1 MASNNEDRSPL
12 ANFDPTAIHQ
22 LFLGLEIPDPITFVV
37 SPQYLNRPNL
47 YPRQATLL
55 KCFFLREDLF
65 TPYDYQVVAEWDE
78 QYRTAKT
85 TNEQRAAQAQLD
97 MVAEL
102 DGDPAMAQVL
112 ADLEQLE
119 LNEDRP
125 KMPIGGTPDLLRRMR
140 AAKALGYQWFR
151 EILLV
156 MGRRAG
162 KGHISALA
170 MAYVLWNYMAKGDP
184 QDHYGVDRDK
194 KLACLIFAGKR
205 EQAKANLWRD
215 LVNVVTGGPCFAPY
229 IASSLGEK
237 LSVYAP
243 HDFIRIDEMM
253 QRGIKT
259 ALDMATFEILPK
271 ESTLMAGRGPASFCL
286 DPMTPVLTADL
297 EWKPIKDLQPGEHLV
312 GVDEYPEEKGRQR
325 KLRDAEVKK
334 VWWTRKEALRLTFED
349 GSNVVCSRD
358 HRWLT
363 RDKGKGGATKWRFS
377 RNLTIGSHIKHLADP
392 WEEDRSW
399 EAGYLA
405 GMYDGEGCVPEM
417 ARSSA
422 GVLIAQKPG
431 VVLDET
437 KAALKELGFEVVPA
451 NVAAY
456 NPDDSAEE
464 WAIRGTAECMRFLG
478 QVRPRRLLPR
488 ARRVWEGIAMRGGVT
503 PSGRARDNSYKTI
516 VSIEELPEQDLVDIE
531 TSTGTFIANGLVS
544 HNCMGFDEMAHVVA
558 SGANRSAEEVYKA
571 SVPSLDQFKK
581 DGFLIEPSSPWQMTG
596 QFYSNY
602 ERSVAVEPDGEPTYP
617 AIMMIQLASWDIYL
631 DWQIAHELP
640 LFPEGFTGDNDE
652 YENVEAPG
660 FRVLKNA
667 IQTYDD
673 QMRKLEKADPDTFAV
688 ERRAQWATVMDA
700 YLDPDKVDAVFGA
713 WAGRP
718 PQYGGQLIVP
728 TTEGI
733 LSNEYKGHADPSSV
747 NCRFGI
753 ACAHVEY
760 DLQGRPHVVFD
771 KIHHFDPADFP
782 NHTIDYEEVED
793 WIWDDIIAPF
803 QPAEFTF
810 DQYNSVGSTQKL
822 VKKVAKARLPKKVN
836 VFIRDANATYN
847 WQVAECFKA
856 AINMGLVHAPEYEE
870 GALEL
875 KFLQKAPKANRVDHP
890 TVGPVQTKDIADA
903 IMITTWSL
911 IGEWITGYKEM
922 LNAASASGALMGGLH
937 GSSPRTPEAA
947 APDQDSQAQFD
958 ALRRFSRTRTGR
970 DGWEAGLGRHRT
982 GYRR

>member
-1 MASNNEDRSPL
+1 MASTNEDRSPL

-37 SPQYLNRPNL
+37 SPAYLNRPNL

-65 TPYDYQVVAEWDE
+65 TPYDYEVVAEWDE

-97 MVAEL
+97 LVAEM
-102 DGDPAMAQVL
+102 DGDTTMAQVMD
-112 ADLEQLE
+112 DLDSLTE
-119 LNEDRP
+119 NEDRP
-125 KMPIGGTPDLLRRMR
+125 KMPIGGTPDILRRMR

-170 MAYVLWNYMAKGDP
+170 MAYVLWTYMAKGDP

-229 IASSLGEK
+229 IANSLGEK
-237 LSVYAP
+237 LSIYAP
-243 HDFIRIDEMM
+243 HDFVRIDDFAR
-253 QRGIKT
+253 RGIKT

-271 ESTLMAGRGPASFCL
+271 ESTLMAGRGPASF
-286 DPMTPVLTADL
+286 
-297 EWKPIKDLQPGEHLV
+297 I
-312 GVDEYPEEKGRQR
+312 
-325 KLRDAEVKK
+325 
-334 VWWTRKEALRLTFED
+334 
-349 GSNVVCSRD
+349 
-358 HRWLT
+358 
-363 RDKGKGGATKWRFS
+363 
-377 RNLTIGSHIKHLADP
+377 
-392 WEEDRSW
+392 
-399 EAGYLA
+399 
-405 GMYDGEGCVPEM
+405 
-417 ARSSA
+417 
-422 GVLIAQKPG
+422 
-431 VVLDET
+431 
-437 KAALKELGFEVVPA
+437 
-451 NVAAY
+451 
-456 NPDDSAEE
+456 
-464 WAIRGTAECMRFLG
+464 
-478 QVRPRRLLPR
+478 
-488 ARRVWEGIAMRGGVT
+488 
-503 PSGRARDNSYKTI
+503 
-516 VSIEELPEQDLVDIE
+516 
-531 TSTGTFIANGLVS
+531 
-544 HNCMGFDEMAHVVA
+544 MGFDEMAHVVA
-558 SGANRSAEEVYKA
+558 SGANRSAEEVYTA
-571 SVPSLDQFKK
+571 STPSLDQFKK

-596 QFYSNY
+596 QFYANY
-602 ERSVAVEPDGEPTYP
+602 ERAVAVEPDGDPTYP
-617 AIMMIQLASWDIYL
+617 SVMMIQLASWDIYL
-631 DWQIAHELP
+631 DWQIAHDLP

-652 YENVEAPG
+652 YADEEPPG

-700 YLDPDKVDAVFGA
+700 YLDPNKVDAVFGA

-718 PQYGGQLIVP
+718 PQYGGQLILP
-728 TTEGI
+728 TAEGI
-733 LSNEYKGHADPSSV
+733 LATDYKGHADPSSV

-782 NHTIDYEEVED
+782 HHTIDYEEVED

-803 QPAEFTF
+803 MPSEFTF

-822 VKKVAKARLPKKVN
+822 TKKIAKARFPKKTS

-856 AINMGLVHAPEYEE
+856 AINMGLVHAPDYEE

-875 KFLQKAPKANRVDHP
+875 KFLQKAPNSNRVDHP

-903 IMITTWSL
+903 IMITTWAL

-922 LNAASASGALMGGLH
+922 LNAASVHGVMQGGLH

-947 APDQDSQAQFD
+947 APDHDTQAQFD
-958 ALRRFSRTRTGR
+958 ALRSFTRTRTGR
-970 DGWEAGLGRHRT
+970 DSWERNMGRARS

>member
-271 ESTLMAGRGPASFCL
+271 ESTLMAGRGPASF
-286 DPMTPVLTADL
+286 
-297 EWKPIKDLQPGEHLV
+297 I
-312 GVDEYPEEKGRQR
+312 
-325 KLRDAEVKK
+325 
-334 VWWTRKEALRLTFED
+334 
-349 GSNVVCSRD
+349 
-358 HRWLT
+358 
-363 RDKGKGGATKWRFS
+363 
-377 RNLTIGSHIKHLADP
+377 
-392 WEEDRSW
+392 
-399 EAGYLA
+399 
-405 GMYDGEGCVPEM
+405 
-417 ARSSA
+417 
-422 GVLIAQKPG
+422 
-431 VVLDET
+431 
-437 KAALKELGFEVVPA
+437 
-451 NVAAY
+451 
-456 NPDDSAEE
+456 
-464 WAIRGTAECMRFLG
+464 
-478 QVRPRRLLPR
+478 
-488 ARRVWEGIAMRGGVT
+488 
-503 PSGRARDNSYKTI
+503 
-516 VSIEELPEQDLVDIE
+516 
-531 TSTGTFIANGLVS
+531 
-544 HNCMGFDEMAHVVA
+544 MGFDEMAHVVA
-558 SGANRSAEEVYKA
+558 SGANRSAEEVYTA

-793 WIWDDIIAPF
+793 WIWDGIIAPF